1 MTYPSAVEAELAR
14 RRGSLRGWVQRLL
27 LILVGLIVLLAIV
40 LAVYVPLKFSSSTP
54 GYHDAESH
62 FRFGS
67 IGTEAA
73 SGIPQKVWK
82 ALPYLFPEH
91 FDNRTDYAAF
101 GFVYDG
107 DRELPVG
114 IAERRQTGV
123 DLVWFNCAVCHF
135 GSYRETED
143 GPVHH
148 VAGMPSNTLDLG
160 RFTSVILKIANDP
173 RLAPEP
179 LMAAMEEAGDGLG
192 WIDEQIWRVAVFP
205 RLREVMLDRAA
216 RLQPLLDR
224 QAGWGRGRV
233 DTFNPYKVLQFD
245 MTAADLTEDE
255 VAGAS
260 DFPSIFHQGPREGM
274 WLHWDGN
281 NASLQERNLSAA
293 IGAGVTPE
301 TVDHAS
307 IGRVADW
314 LRDLEPPESPH
325 APDKARI
332 DAGRK
337 LYMKQCA
344 ACHGYQGDEGY
355 VFEGSKLG
363 TVEPISAIGTDRGRL
378 DSYTDA
384 FSGLQKERLFAGTP
398 YAFVHF
404 TKTDGYANAPLD
416 GLWLRGPYLHNGS
429 VPTLAALLETPEN
442 RPAAFLRQSDVIDP
456 DGGFVSPACEPQTPD
471 CFDTSLP
478 GNGNGGHLYG
488 TDLTPEEKADLLAYL
503 LTF

>member
-1 MTYPSAVEAELAR
+1 MTFPTAVEAELAR
-14 RRGSLRGWVQRLL
+14 RRRTLGGWIRRLFLL
-27 LILVGLIVLLAIV
+27 LIGLIVVLAIV
-40 LAVYVPLKFSSSTP
+40 LAVWLPFRFSSSTP
-54 GYHDAESH
+54 GYRDPETH

-67 IGTEAA
+67 IGAETA
-73 SGIPQKVWK
+73 SGIPEKVWK

-101 GFVYDG
+101 GFVYEG
-107 DRELPVG
+107 ERTLPVG

-123 DLVWFNCAVCHF
+123 DVVWFNCAVCHY
-135 GSYRETED
+135 GSYRETAE

-148 VAGMPSNTLDLG
+148 VAGMPSNMLDLG
-160 RFTSVILKIANDP
+160 RFTSVILAIANDP

-179 LMAAMEEAGDGLG
+179 LMAAMEKAGDGLG

-205 RLREVMLDRAA
+205 RLREVLLDRAA

-224 QAGWGRGRV
+224 QADWGRGRV
-233 DTFNPYKVLQFD
+233 DTFNPYKVLEFD
-245 MTAADLTEDE
+245 MAASDLSEDE

-274 WLHWDGN
+274 SLHWDGN
-281 NASLQERNLSAA
+281 NSSLQERNLSAA

-301 TVDHAS
+301 TVDHYS
-307 IGRVADW
+307 IGRVAEW
-314 LRDLEPPESPH
+314 LRDLAPPASPH
-325 APDKARI
+325 APDEESVE
-332 DAGRK
+332 AGRE
-337 LYMKQCA
+337 LYMTGCA

-355 VFEGSKLG
+355 VFEGARLG
-363 TVEPISAIGTDRGRL
+363 TVEPIGNIATDPGRL
-378 DSYTDA
+378 DSYTEA
-384 FSGLQKERLFAGTP
+384 FSALQKERLFAGTP

-429 VPTLAALLETPEN
+429 VPTLAALLEVPEN
-442 RPAAFLRQSDVIDP
+442 RPVTFLRESDVIDP
-456 DGGFVSPACEPQTPD
+456 QGGFVSPDCEPATPN
-471 CFDTSLP
+471 CFDTRQP

-488 TDLTPEEKADLLAYL
+488 TDLTPEEKANLLAYL